1 MFENLKNKVK
11 ENPVR
16 AKQIGVAVGALIGV
30 AAVAAVIYVY
40 SDGMNLPLTVEDSLE
55 ALTE

>member
-16 AKQIGVAVGALIGV
+16 AKQIGVAVGALVGV
-30 AAVAAVIYVY
+30 TVIAAAIYFY
-40 SDGMNLPLTVEDSLE
+40 SDGATLPLIVEDTLE
-55 ALTE
+55 ALAE